1 MRLLLIVLTVVA
13 TACRGAAQPVPTPL
27 DDPTPQTLDEFKAA
41 AARVL
46 DETGVPG
53 AGLALVNV
61 GGTEWAGGVGWADRD
76 RQVPVTADTHFR
88 AGSISKTFVAL
99 ALVQLY
105 EDGKLDLDASVASL
119 VPEVAID
126 NPWQADTPVTV
137 RHLLEHTAGFDD
149 MHFNEA
155 YVLDGAPDLPL
166 EQVLQRNPASRRVR
180 WQPGTRMSY
189 SNPGYA
195 VAGLVVEKVSGQSF
209 DDYVEARIFRPL
221 EMTTSSFRR
230 APSDDPALARG
241 YAGRTGP
248 PVIDR
253 RIYLRPAGALVTSPA
268 ELAYLVQALLGW
280 GERRRADGGE
290 GYVVDPEYQSNMEWP
305 RTTLAST
312 AGVRSGYG
320 LGIFS
325 TITLP
330 YHVLGHNGGIDGFL
344 SAYGYSPSR
353 DVGYV
358 VLLNSTH
365 SPAALTRLTSLAIR
379 YLKRE
384 VEPSPEPTLAAT
396 RDELQQFAGYYR
408 DTSPRNAILA
418 GVQFLRDGRTIAV
431 EGDRL
436 VVAPDFGQSIP
447 LVPVNLGLFRREREI
462 DASLAFTTTGDG
474 TRLLTG
480 PGVYATLAPRW
491 PIVLLRAG
499 LLVAAVVGVMAPLVA
514 VGRWFQRRRRN
525 QGRGAFAGLGPIWLA
540 AAATVSATY
549 WVARDAGAIE
559 LGGVSWQSATVF
571 AGTLAY
577 PALVTL
583 GVLGTLW
590 GYRHAPRR
598 WYAAWSGLVAVAH
611 VAITAYL
618 GWSGWLAFR
627 SWLY

>member
-1 MRLLLIVLTVVA
+1 MRGASALIAVVLA
-13 TACRGAAQPVPTPL
+13 GAAAAAQPPPTPL

-53 AGLALVNV
+53 AGLALVSVN
-61 GGTEWAGGVGWADRD
+61 GTEWAGGVGWANRD
-76 RQVPVTADTHFR
+76 RRVPVTADTHFR
-88 AGSISKTFVAL
+88 AGSVSKTFVAL

-126 NPWQADTPVTV
+126 NPWGADTPVTV

-155 YVLDGAPDLPL
+155 YVLGATPDLPL
-166 EQVLQRNPASRRVR
+166 EQVLQLNPASRRVR
-180 WQPGTRMSY
+180 WKPGTRMSY
-189 SNPGYA
+189 SNPGYG

-209 DDYVEARIFRPL
+209 DDYVEERIFRPL

-230 APSDDPALARG
+230 APTDDPALARG

-248 PVIDR
+248 PVVDR

-268 ELAYLVQALLGW
+268 ELAHLVQALLGW
-280 GERRRADGGE
+280 GERRRADGSE

-325 TITLP
+325 TTTLP

-384 VEPSPEPTLAAT
+384 VEPPPKPTLAAT
-396 RDELQQFAGYYR
+396 RDELKQFAGYYR

-418 GVQFLRDGRTIAV
+418 GAQFLRDGRTIAV

-436 VVAPDFGQSIP
+436 VLTPDFGPSTP
-447 LVPVNLGLFRREREI
+447 LVPVNPGLFRREREI
-462 DASLAFTTTGDG
+462 DASLAFTTTEDG
-474 TRLLTG
+474 ARILTG
-480 PGVYATLAPRW
+480 PGIYATLAPRW

-499 LLVAAVVGVMAPLVA
+499 LLVAAVVGVLAPLVA
-514 VGRWFQRRRRN
+514 LGRWFQRRRLDE
-525 QGRGAFAGLGPIWLA
+525 GRGAFAGLGLVWLA
-540 AAATVSATY
+540 AAVALGATL
-549 WVARDAGAIE
+549 WVAGGAGPIE